1 MLYKGDTLYL
11 DWLEDGIAELVFDAP
26 GSVNKLDTATV
37 ASLGEAIGVL
47 EQQSDLKG
55 LLLRSNKAA
64 FIVGADITEF
74 LSLFLVPE
82 EQLSQ
87 WLHFANS
94 VFNRLEDLPV
104 PTIAAVN
111 GYALGGGCECVLATD
126 YRLATPD
133 LRIGLPETK
142 LGIMPGFGGSV
153 RMPRML
159 GADSALEII
168 AAGKDVGADQALKI
182 GLVDGVVKA
191 EKLVEGAKAVL
202 RQAINGDLDW
212 KAKRQPKL
220 EPLKLSKIEATM
232 SFTIAKGMV
241 AQTAGKHYPAPITAV
256 KTIEAAARFGR
267 EEALNLENKS
277 FVPLAHTNEARALV
291 GIFLNDQYVKGKAK
305 KLTKDVET
313 PKQAA
318 VLGAG
323 IMGGG
328 IAYQSAWKG
337 VPVVMK
343 DINDKSLT
351 LGMTEAAK
359 LLNKQLE
366 RGKIDGLKLAGVI
379 STIHP
384 TLDYAGFDR
393 VDVVVEAVV
402 ENPKV
407 KKAVLAETEQ
417 KVRPDTVLASNTST
431 IPISELANALER
443 PENFCGMHFFNPVH
457 RMPLVEIIR
466 GEKSSDETIAKVVA
480 WASKMG
486 KTPIVVNDCPGF
498 FVNRVLF
505 PYFAGFSQ
513 LLRDGADFRK
523 IDKVMEKQFGW
534 PMGPAYLL
542 DVVGIDTAHHAQA
555 VMAAGFPQRMQKDYR
570 DAIDALFDANRFG
583 QKNGLG
589 FWRYKEDSK
598 GKPKK
603 EEDAAVEDLLAEVSQ
618 PKRDFSE
625 EEIIARMMIPM
636 VNEVVRCLEEGI
648 IATPAEADMAL
659 VYGLGFPPFHGG
671 AFRWLD
677 TLGSAKYLDMAQQYQ
692 HLGPLYEVPEGL
704 RNKARHNEPYYPPVE
719 PARPVGGVEHMGHVP
734 MSHGVDFHP
743 GLSRNVAKAAGM
755 MGLTAEMLARMH
767 GISREMQD
775 AFAARS
781 HARAWAATQSAAFK
795 NEIIPTGGHDADGV
809 LKQFNYDEVIRPET
823 TVEALATL
831 RPAFDPVNGTV
842 TAGTSSALSDGAAAM
857 LVMSESRAHEL
868 GLKPRARVRSMA
880 VVGCDPSIMGYG
892 PVPASKL
899 ALKKAGLSASDI
911 GVFEMNEAFA
921 AQILPCIKDLGLMEQ
936 IDEKI
941 NLNGGAIALGHPLG
955 CSGAR
960 ISTTLLNLM
969 ERKDVQFGLATMCIG
984 LGQGIATVFERV

>member
-191 EKLVEGAKAVL
+191 EKLVEGAMAIL

-431 IPISELANALER
+431 
-443 PENFCGMHFFNPVH
+443 
-457 RMPLVEIIR
+457 
-466 GEKSSDETIAKVVA
+466 DETIAKVVA

-513 LLRDGADFRK
+513 LLRDGAGFRK

-603 EEDAAVEDLLAEVSQ
+603 EEDVVVDDLLAKVSQ

-719 PARPVGGVEHMGHVP
+719 PARPVG
-734 MSHGVDFHP
+734 D
-743 GLSRNVAKAAGM
+743 LK
-755 MGLTAEMLARMH
+755 TA
-767 GISREMQD
+767 
-775 AFAARS
+775 
-781 HARAWAATQSAAFK
+781 
-795 NEIIPTGGHDADGV
+795 
-809 LKQFNYDEVIRPET
+809 
-823 TVEALATL
+823 
-831 RPAFDPVNGTV
+831 
-842 TAGTSSALSDGAAAM
+842 
-857 LVMSESRAHEL
+857 
-868 GLKPRARVRSMA
+868 
-880 VVGCDPSIMGYG
+880 
-892 PVPASKL
+892 
-899 ALKKAGLSASDI
+899 
-911 GVFEMNEAFA
+911 
-921 AQILPCIKDLGLMEQ
+921 
-936 IDEKI
+936 
-941 NLNGGAIALGHPLG
+941 
-955 CSGAR
+955 
-960 ISTTLLNLM
+960 
-969 ERKDVQFGLATMCIG
+969 
-984 LGQGIATVFERV
+984 

>member
-1 MLYKGDTLYL
+1 MLYQGETLHL

-37 ASLGEAIGVL
+37 ASLGHALDVL
-47 EQQSDLKG
+47 EKQPQLKG
-55 LLLRSNKAA
+55 LLLSSNKAA

-74 LSLFLVPE
+74 LSLFLVPA
-82 EQLSQ
+82 EQLTH
-87 WLHFANS
+87 WLQFANS

-104 PTIAAVN
+104 PTISAVN

-133 LRIGLPETK
+133 TRIGLPETK

-153 RMPRML
+153 RLPRLL

-168 AAGKDVGADQALKI
+168 TAGKDVGAVEAQKL
-182 GLVDGVVKA
+182 GLVDGVVKT
-191 EKLVEGAKAVL
+191 EKLRDGALAIL

-212 KAKRQPKL
+212 KAKRAPKL
-220 EPLKLSKIEATM
+220 QPLKLSKIEATM
-232 SFTIAKGMV
+232 SFTIAKSMV
-241 AQTAGKHYPAPITAV
+241 MQIAGKHYPAPMTAV
-256 KTIEAAARFGR
+256 KTIEAAARLGR
-267 EEALNLENKS
+267 DEALKLETQS
-277 FVPLAHTNEARALV
+277 FVPLARSNEARALV
-291 GIFLNDQYVKGKAK
+291 GIFLNDQYIKGQAK
-305 KLTKDVET
+305 KLTKNTET

-337 VPVVMK
+337 VPVLMK
-343 DINDKSLT
+343 DINEKSLE
-351 LGMTEAAK
+351 LGINEASK

-366 RGKIDGLKLAGVI
+366 RGKIDGMKLAGVI
-379 STIHP
+379 ATIHP
-384 TLDYAGFDR
+384 TLDYAGFER

-407 KKAVLAETEQ
+407 KKAVLEEVED

-431 IPISELANALER
+431 IPIGELASVLKR

-457 RMPLVEIIR
+457 RMPLVEVIR
-466 GEKSSDETIAKVVA
+466 GEKTSEQTIAKVVA

-513 LLRDGADFRK
+513 LMRDGADFRQ

-570 DAIDALFDANRFG
+570 DAVDAMFDAGRYG
-583 QKNGLG
+583 QKTQQG
-589 FWRYKEDSK
+589 FYRYKQDSK
-598 GKPKK
+598 GKPRK
-603 EEDAAVEDLLAEVSQ
+603 EQDEATDSLLADVSK
-618 PKRDFSE
+618 PRHNFSD

-648 IATPAEADMAL
+648 IASPAEADMAL

-677 TLGSAKYLDMAQQYQ
+677 TIGSAKYLDMAQQYE
-692 HLGPLYEVPEGL
+692 HLGPLYQVPDGL
-704 RNKARHNEPYYPPVE
+704 RTKASRNEPYYPPVE
-719 PARPVGGVEHMGHVP
+719 AARPT
-734 MSHGVDFHP
+734 SD
-743 GLSRNVAKAAGM
+743 LK
-755 MGLTAEMLARMH
+755 
-767 GISREMQD
+767 
-775 AFAARS
+775 
-781 HARAWAATQSAAFK
+781 SA
-795 NEIIPTGGHDADGV
+795 
-809 LKQFNYDEVIRPET
+809 
-823 TVEALATL
+823 
-831 RPAFDPVNGTV
+831 
-842 TAGTSSALSDGAAAM
+842 
-857 LVMSESRAHEL
+857 
-868 GLKPRARVRSMA
+868 
-880 VVGCDPSIMGYG
+880 
-892 PVPASKL
+892 
-899 ALKKAGLSASDI
+899 
-911 GVFEMNEAFA
+911 
-921 AQILPCIKDLGLMEQ
+921 
-936 IDEKI
+936 
-941 NLNGGAIALGHPLG
+941 
-955 CSGAR
+955 
-960 ISTTLLNLM
+960 
-969 ERKDVQFGLATMCIG
+969 
-984 LGQGIATVFERV
+984 

>member
-11 DWLEDGIAELVFDAP
+11 DWLEDGIAELVFSAP

-37 ASLGEAIGVL
+37 ASLGEALGVV
-47 EQQSDLKG
+47 EKQTNLKG
-55 LLLRSNKAA
+55 LLLRSDKAA

-74 LSLFLVPE
+74 LSLFQVPQ

-104 PTIAAVN
+104 PTISAVN

-126 YRLATPD
+126 YRLATPE

-153 RMPRML
+153 RMPRLL

-168 AAGKDVGADQALKI
+168 AAGKDVDAAQALKI
-182 GLVDGVVKA
+182 GLVDGIVKP
-191 EKLVEGAKAVL
+191 EKLRDGAVAIL

-220 EPLKLSKIEATM
+220 EPLKLSKIEAAM
-232 SFTIAKGMV
+232 SFSIAKAMV
-241 AQTAGKHYPAPITAV
+241 MQTAGKHYPAPLTAV
-256 KTIEAAARFGR
+256 KTIEAAAKYGR
-267 EEALNLENKS
+267 EESLKLENQS

-291 GIFLNDQYVKGKAK
+291 GIFLNDQYVKGQAK
-305 KLTKDVET
+305 KLTKDTET

-337 VPVVMK
+337 VPVIMK

-351 LGMTEAAK
+351 LGMNEAAK

-379 STIHP
+379 GTIHP
-384 TLDYAGFDR
+384 TLDYAGFER

-407 KKAVLAETEQ
+407 KKAVLTETESR
-417 KVRPDTVLASNTST
+417 VRPDTVLASNTST
-431 IPISELANALER
+431 IPIGELASVLQR

-466 GEKSSDETIAKVVA
+466 GEKTADSTIAKVVA

-555 VMAAGFPQRMQKDYR
+555 VMAEGFPQRMQKDYR
-570 DAIDALFDANRFG
+570 DAIDALFDAGRFG
-583 QKNGLG
+583 QKNGQG
-589 FWRYKEDSK
+589 FWRYKADSK

-603 EEDAAVEDLLAEVSQ
+603 EEDSAVDELLAGISQ
-618 PKRDFSE
+618 PKRDFSD

-648 IATPAEADMAL
+648 IASPAEADMAL

-677 TLGSAKYLDMAQQYQ
+677 TQGSAKYLDMAQQYQ
-692 HLGPLYEVPEGL
+692 HLGPLYQVPEGL
-704 RNKARHNEPYYPPVE
+704 HEKARHNEPYYPLAE
-719 PARPVGGVEHMGHVP
+719 PARPVIETQ
-734 MSHGVDFHP
+734 
-743 GLSRNVAKAAGM
+743 
-755 MGLTAEMLARMH
+755 TA
-767 GISREMQD
+767 
-775 AFAARS
+775 
-781 HARAWAATQSAAFK
+781 
-795 NEIIPTGGHDADGV
+795 
-809 LKQFNYDEVIRPET
+809 
-823 TVEALATL
+823 
-831 RPAFDPVNGTV
+831 
-842 TAGTSSALSDGAAAM
+842 
-857 LVMSESRAHEL
+857 
-868 GLKPRARVRSMA
+868 
-880 VVGCDPSIMGYG
+880 
-892 PVPASKL
+892 
-899 ALKKAGLSASDI
+899 
-911 GVFEMNEAFA
+911 
-921 AQILPCIKDLGLMEQ
+921 
-936 IDEKI
+936 
-941 NLNGGAIALGHPLG
+941 
-955 CSGAR
+955 
-960 ISTTLLNLM
+960 
-969 ERKDVQFGLATMCIG
+969 
-984 LGQGIATVFERV
+984 